1 MEYAQLI
8 PGQHVTVTPRGS
20 RSVYH
25 GKFIERLA
33 KGVCVFI
40 VDEFVGLTGADDIGD
55 LYLADSE
62 VRRRVKLVEAH

>member
-1 MEYAQLI
+1 MVCVQLT
-8 PGQHVTVTPRGS
+8 PGQRVTVTPRGS

-40 VDEFVGLTGADDIGD
+40 VDEFVGLTGADDVGD

-62 VRRRVKLVEAH
+62 VRRRVKPVEAH